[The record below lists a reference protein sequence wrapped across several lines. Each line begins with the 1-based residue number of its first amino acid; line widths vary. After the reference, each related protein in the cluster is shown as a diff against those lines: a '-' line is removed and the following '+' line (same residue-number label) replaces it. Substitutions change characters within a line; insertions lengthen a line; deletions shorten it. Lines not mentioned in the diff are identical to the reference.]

1 MHGVGGQYTPNAN
14 QTSLM
19 LKLHS
24 ALPWLECLSRVQ
36 PSGDTLFTLGQTN
49 RMTCVRHMQ
58 LMATS
63 AGYTGMHKYIKEK
76 LKSDYCLFCKLF
88 ECLLHCLQHCVLL
101 MGACLLRPFPL
112 NAAEEVPHPLP
123 VCHPLP

>member
-1 MHGVGGQYTPNAN
+1 MGGKYTPNAN

-19 LKLHS
+19 LKPHS
-24 ALPWLECLSRVQ
+24 ALPRLECLSRVQ
-36 PSGDTLFTLGQTN
+36 PSGDT
-49 RMTCVRHMQ
+49 V
-58 LMATS
+58 
-63 AGYTGMHKYIKEK
+63 YTWSNESHDLCKTHAAHGHNCRLYMHKYIKEK

-112 NAAEEVPHPLP
+112 NAAEELPHPLP